1 MFYKTVISSGV
12 CSPSIVSEHGKAR
25 EDIPCGLLVRS
36 VAPCA
41 LFGGLRSRLLLGGF
55 NGLLNRLSG
64 LLGLNLGGLL
74 LGFGRLLGLG
84 GLQGLLGLAEKAGKV
99 RSGEFST
106 EKAVKSGKAGL
117 VIVSEE
123 SSDNTK
129 KMFRNMCT
137 YYKVPYFE
145 FGSKEELGHILGKQ
159 MRASLAVIDEN
170 FSNALLKH
178 FTAKA

>member
-1 MFYKTVISSGV
+1 M
-12 CSPSIVSEHGKAR
+12 
-25 EDIPCGLLVRS
+25 
-36 VAPCA
+36 
-41 LFGGLRSRLLLGGF
+41 
-55 NGLLNRLSG
+55 NRNKVL
-64 LLGLNLGGLL
+64 
-74 LGFGRLLGLG
+74 
-84 GLQGLLGLAEKAGKV
+84 GLLGLAEKAGKV

-145 FGSKEELGHILGKQ
+145 FGHEERMPACGG
-159 MRASLAVIDEN
+159 SCTLAMVCRDYFGGGERE
-170 FSNALLKH
+170 
-178 FTAKA
+178 

>member
-1 MFYKTVISSGV
+1 M
-12 CSPSIVSEHGKAR
+12 
-25 EDIPCGLLVRS
+25 
-36 VAPCA
+36 
-41 LFGGLRSRLLLGGF
+41 
-55 NGLLNRLSG
+55 NRNKVL
-64 LLGLNLGGLL
+64 
-74 LGFGRLLGLG
+74 
-84 GLQGLLGLAEKAGKV
+84 GLLGLAEKAGKV

-145 FGSKEELGHILGKQ
+145 FGSKGRARTHPGK
-159 MRASLAVIDEN
+159 ADESVPGRDRRE
-170 FSNALLKH
+170 FFQCVVEAFYCKSVVLR
-178 FTAKA
+178 T

>member
-1 MFYKTVISSGV
+1 M
-12 CSPSIVSEHGKAR
+12 
-25 EDIPCGLLVRS
+25 
-36 VAPCA
+36 
-41 LFGGLRSRLLLGGF
+41 
-55 NGLLNRLSG
+55 NRNKVL
-64 LLGLNLGGLL
+64 
-74 LGFGRLLGLG
+74 
-84 GLQGLLGLAEKAGKV
+84 GLLGLAEKAGKV

-123 SSDNTK
+123 SSE
-129 KMFRNMCT
+129 MFRNMCT

>member
-1 MFYKTVISSGV
+1 M
-12 CSPSIVSEHGKAR
+12 
-25 EDIPCGLLVRS
+25 
-36 VAPCA
+36 
-41 LFGGLRSRLLLGGF
+41 
-55 NGLLNRLSG
+55 NRNKVL
-64 LLGLNLGGLL
+64 
-74 LGFGRLLGLG
+74 
-84 GLQGLLGLAEKAGKV
+84 GLLGLAEKAGKV

-159 MRASLAVIDEN
+159 MRASLAVIDREL
-170 FSNALLKH
+170 FQCVVEA
-178 FTAKA
+178 FYCRTTRQA